1 MRLKDKVCIVTG
13 SRKGIGAAIAQRL
26 LEEGA
31 LVVVHSRW
39 QDKAEEAA
47 RSLREQGFEKVD
59 FFACDVADQ
68 QGVHEMMQYVY
79 GKYGA
84 IDVLVNNAGVN
95 KIVSSYDLDMADFR
109 SVLDTNLV
117 GPMICCQEA
126 GKIMRDTGGG
136 SIVNIASVFSQVYIG
151 RRIPYAT
158 SKTAL
163 LALTKVLAMEWA
175 EDNIRVTAV
184 APGWLKT
191 DMNTAKD
198 GSGGYTDADI
208 IARTPLHRYGDVRD
222 IANAVLFLA
231 SDEAQYITGTC
242 LNVDG
247 GWISYGGWCR

>member
-1 MRLKDKVCIVTG
+1 MRLENRICIVTG
-13 SRKGIGAAIAQRL
+13 SRKGIGAAIARRF

-31 LVVVHSRW
+31 LVVIHSR
-39 QDKAEEAA
+39 QKDQAEAA
-47 RSLREQGFEKVD
+47 ARALRGEGFARVD
-59 FFACDVADQ
+59 SFGCDVADQ
-68 QGVHEMMQYVY
+68 QGVREMMRYVY
-79 GKYGA
+79 GKYGT
-84 IDVLVNNAGVN
+84 IDVLVNNAGIN
-95 KIVSSYDLDMADFR
+95 KIASSYDLDMADFR
-109 SVLDTNLV
+109 AVLDTNLV

-126 GKIMRDTGGG
+126 GRIMRETGGG
-136 SIVNIASVFSQVYIG
+136 AIVNIASVFSQVYIG

-175 EDNIRVTAV
+175 PDNIRVTAV

-191 DMNTAKD
+191 DMNTAAD
-198 GSGGYTDADI
+198 GSGGYTDEDI
-208 IARTPLHRYGDVRD
+208 IARTPLHRYGDIRE

-231 SDEAQYITGTC
+231 SDEASYITGTC